1 MRRFVAI
8 LGVVAILAF
17 AAGPVMARGDEQ
29 RPFKGV
35 AQGHGMV
42 VVDLACPHF
51 GGLRSAFTTAGQASH
66 MGRFALGF
74 NHCTPTGPYLTGTEM
89 TFVAANGDEVYATY
103 TAGPFPVVGEDPEVF
118 DAPVDFVIVGGSGRF
133 EGASGGGH
141 ITLTVAWPGFAPNYW
156 PATLVFEGTIGY

>member
-17 AAGPVMARGDEQ
+17 AVGPVMAKGDEQ

-42 VVDLACPHF
+42 VLDPECLTL
-51 GGLRSAFTTAGQASH
+51 GLRSVFTTAGQATH
-66 MGRFALGF
+66 MGAFALDF
-74 NHCTPTGPYLTGTEM
+74 NHCTPAGPYLVGTEM

-141 ITLTVAWPGFAPNYW
+141 ITLTVSWPGFEPNYW